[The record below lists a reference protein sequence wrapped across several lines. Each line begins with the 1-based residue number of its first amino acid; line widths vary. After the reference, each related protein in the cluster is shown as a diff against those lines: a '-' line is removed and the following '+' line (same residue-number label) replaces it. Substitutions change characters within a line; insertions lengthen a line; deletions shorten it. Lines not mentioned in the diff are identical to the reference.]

1 MQYVTVQGQEG
12 IDFQDVLCQM
22 VDMIC
27 PVDSQS
33 ITLGDLTKPSKR
45 HISGKCVA
53 TSFHPIVV

>member
-1 MQYVTVQGQEG
+1 MQGQEG